1 MVKKDVI
8 HKGSQDKREKNTDLL
23 DQRRRRNKR
32 AKMGY
37 TQRNKALIITI
48 KKKREKKKTINRVDK
63 EGKASKKGKR
73 KENDR
78 YGFKQYRLVE

>member
-1 MVKKDVI
+1 
-8 HKGSQDKREKNTDLL
+8 
-23 DQRRRRNKR
+23 
-32 AKMGY
+32 MGY